1 MAKIQ
6 KQTAGA
12 LRSESVFKVKFK
24 TPPTEGDE
32 RTEFF
37 FSSLAAIYDLF
48 TPEQVGCAVS
58 RLWALKVSDGNTYEG
73 RKCTISREEVRRKAQ
88 KRHNAQNIS
97 SDKLPKK
104 K

>member
-1 MAKIQ
+1 MAKNQ
-6 KQTAGA
+6 NQTAGA

-73 RKCTISREEVRRKAQ
+73 RKCSISREEVRRKAQ
-88 KRHNAQNIS
+88 KRPTNGS
-97 SDKLPKK
+97 KSPK
-104 K
+104 

>member
-1 MAKIQ
+1 MAKNQ

-88 KRHNAQNIS
+88 KHPTNGS
-97 SDKLPKK
+97 KSPK
-104 K
+104 